1 MSQDTYKRRR
11 RSSGTT
17 VSATEAAKN
26 FGEIVD
32 RVREEGV
39 AYVVE
44 RKGRPIVE
52 ISPVS
57 RRCCSMARLARW
69 FADRR
74 PPPAAYTEAVG
85 DYVRKANRPRVPE
98 RSWAR

>member
-1 MSQDTYKRRR
+1 MSGDTYKRRR
-11 RSSGTT
+11 RSNATT

-52 ISPVS
+52 ISSVS
-57 RRCCSMARLARW
+57 RRRCSIAELARW
-69 FADRR
+69 FEERR
-74 PPPAAYTEAVG
+74 PPPATYKVAVG
-85 DYVRKANRPRVPE
+85 TYVRKANRPRVPGQTWE
-98 RSWAR
+98 R

>member
-1 MSQDTYKRRR
+1 M
-11 RSSGTT
+11 T

-52 ISPVS
+52 ISSVS
-57 RRCCSMARLARW
+57 RRRCSMAALARW
-69 FADRR
+69 FAERR
-74 PPPAAYTEAVG
+74 PPPAAFTVAVG
-85 DYVRKANRPRVPE
+85 DYVRKANRPRVPGQPWG
-98 RSWAR
+98 R